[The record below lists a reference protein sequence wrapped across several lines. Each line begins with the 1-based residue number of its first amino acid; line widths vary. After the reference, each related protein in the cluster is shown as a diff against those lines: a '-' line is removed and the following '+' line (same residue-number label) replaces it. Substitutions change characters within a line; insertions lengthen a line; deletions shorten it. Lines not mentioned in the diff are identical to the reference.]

1 MGGRLASGLQPLH
14 TQPMTIEL
22 DTYEA
27 TFEHDSKQYDVVG
40 SVTHETHTEDI
51 GIGRYEYWG
60 HVENDKKLVEISDY
74 VDAEFHDLRIFEKG
88 SDVPVLEP
96 SAELTEAA
104 QLALYGATYE
114 YAEQL
119 ATERD
124 LL

>member
-1 MGGRLASGLQPLH
+1 
-14 TQPMTIEL
+14 MTIEL

-27 TFEHDSKQYDVVG
+27 TFKHEDKEYDVVG

-60 HVENDKKLVEISDY
+60 HMENDKQLVEISEY
-74 VDAEFHDLRIFEKG
+74 VDADFHDLRIFEKG
-88 SDVPVLEP
+88 SEVPVLEP

-104 QLALYGATYE
+104 KLALFETTYE
-114 YAEQL
+114 YAEEV
-119 ATERD
+119 AAESK

>member
-1 MGGRLASGLQPLH
+1 
-14 TQPMTIEL
+14 MTIEL
-22 DTYEA
+22 DTYDA

-60 HVENDKKLVEISDY
+60 HTETDKQLAQISDY

-119 ATERD
+119 AAERD